1 MSIRVTLI
9 FLAVVAVIVVVL
21 HAWNPTAFRARQ
33 IVALVFMAVVLLG
46 PGVFRYFTE
55 TELAVEDERV
65 VVRTSRKGRVLRTQ
79 RVRLD
84 DLSRII
90 ILLFQPNRDSYGMRL
105 GLFADGA
112 KRPKV
117 IIVSSWRTAPEREDV
132 LRRLRELLG
141 DKIPYETRV
150 LPNDYATFKRE
161 GWTKRDH
168 DKNQ

>member
-1 MSIRVTLI
+1 MAI
-9 FLAVVAVIVVVL
+9 IVVVL
-21 HAWNPTAFRARQ
+21 HAWNPTSFRTWE
-33 IVALVFMAVVLLG
+33 IVALVMSAVLLG
-46 PGVFRYFTE
+46 PGVCRYFTE

-65 VVRTSRKGRVLRTQ
+65 VVRTSRKGRVFRTQ
-79 RVRLD
+79 RVRFD

-112 KRPKV
+112 LAAEGYHRKLL
-117 IIVSSWRTAPEREDV
+117 EDREDI

-141 DKIPYETRV
+141 NRIPYEKRV

-161 GWTKRDH
+161 GWIK
-168 DKNQ
+168 Q

>member
-1 MSIRVTLI
+1 MAI
-9 FLAVVAVIVVVL
+9 IVVVL
-21 HAWNPTAFRARQ
+21 HAWNPTSFRTWE
-33 IVALVFMAVVLLG
+33 IVALVMSAVLLG
-46 PGVFRYFTE
+46 PGVCRYFTE

-65 VVRTSRKGRVLRTQ
+65 VVRTSRKGRVFRTL
-79 RVRLD
+79 RVRFD

-112 KRPKV
+112 LAAEGYHRKLL
-117 IIVSSWRTAPEREDV
+117 EDREDI

-141 DKIPYETRV
+141 NRIPYETRV

-161 GWTKRDH
+161 GWIK
-168 DKNQ
+168 Q

>member
-1 MSIRVTLI
+1 
-9 FLAVVAVIVVVL
+9 VAIIVVVL
-21 HAWNPTAFRARQ
+21 HAWNPTSFRTWE
-33 IVALVFMAVVLLG
+33 IVALVMSAVLLG
-46 PGVFRYFTE
+46 PGVCRYFTE

-65 VVRTSRKGRVLRTQ
+65 VVRTSRKGRVFRTQ
-79 RVRLD
+79 RVRFD

-112 KRPKV
+112 LAAEGYHRKLL
-117 IIVSSWRTAPEREDV
+117 EDREDI

-141 DKIPYETRV
+141 NRIPYETRV

-161 GWTKRDH
+161 GWIK
-168 DKNQ
+168 Q

>member
-1 MSIRVTLI
+1 MAI
-9 FLAVVAVIVVVL
+9 IVVVL
-21 HAWNPTAFRARQ
+21 HAWNPTSFRTWE
-33 IVALVFMAVVLLG
+33 IVALVMSAVLLG
-46 PGVFRYFTE
+46 PGVCRYFTE

-65 VVRTSRKGRVLRTQ
+65 VVRTSRKGRVFRTQ
-79 RVRLD
+79 RVRFD

-112 KRPKV
+112 LAAEGYHRKLL
-117 IIVSSWRTAPEREDV
+117 EDREDI

-141 DKIPYETRV
+141 NRIPYETRV

-161 GWTKRDH
+161 GWIK
-168 DKNQ
+168 Q